1 MRIAIVSP
9 HAPFEG
15 ISHAGGLFLYA
26 YVKELS
32 RDNKIDL
39 ICLQSPE
46 ERALDAFGSSV
57 DVYFCP
63 PGAEG
68 GSSKLRQRTRT
79 LSGFNIGGPEVDALL
94 SDGQA
99 RRLLA
104 AADVVDFQWP
114 EVLRAIPP
122 VRRDRGRKPIVVTC
136 HDVYSQAL
144 MRLVRAQRDG
154 PDIEQVPLR
163 RQLFAPLAIYT
174 EAYFLNKSD
183 LVQLYKAE
191 DIKALRH
198 AGLRAATALVQP
210 LVQHSPRALG
220 SPDATTMIF
229 VGAFSRPPNAEG
241 ARWFMREV
249 LPLVRRSVP
258 AARLVLAGDH
268 SDRVLAECP
277 APGAHATAYVADL
290 KDHYDAAS
298 IAVAPLF
305 RGAGVKVKVPQALA
319 YGLPV
324 VTTAIGAEG
333 LPAGCPAVVTATAGQ
348 MAGAIVELLSAPQR
362 VRQLGEEGRA
372 WATRAYDFSSSM
384 KDVQTRFEDL
394 RRGPVPFSPSLHPAR

>member
-39 ICLQSPE
+39 ICLQRPE
-46 ERALDAFGSSV
+46 ERTLDAFASSV
-57 DVYFCP
+57 DVCFCP
-63 PGAEG
+63 PAEVG
-68 GSSKLRQRTRT
+68 RTSRLRQRSRT
-79 LSGFNIGGPEVDALL
+79 LTGFNIGGPEVEALI
-94 SDGQA
+94 SHGRA

-104 AADVVDFQWP
+104 AADIVDFQWP
-114 EVLRAIPP
+114 EMLRAIPP
-122 VRRDRGRKPIVVTC
+122 VRRDRHRKPIVVTC

-144 MRLVRAQRDG
+144 MRLVRAQHDG
-154 PDIEQVPLR
+154 PDIEHVPLR
-163 RQLFAPLAIYT
+163 RRLFAPLAIYT
-174 EAYFLNKSD
+174 EAYFLNKSS
-183 LVQLYKAE
+183 LVQLYKPQ
-191 DIKALRH
+191 DVKALRH
-198 AGLRAATALVQP
+198 AGLRAATAIIEP
-210 LVQHSPRALG
+210 LVEHSPRALG

-229 VGAFSRPPNAEG
+229 VGAFSRAPNAEG

-268 SDRVLAECP
+268 SDRLLAECP
-277 APGAHATAYVADL
+277 AAGAHATAYVADL

-298 IAVAPLF
+298 IAVAPMF

-324 VTTAIGAEG
+324 VTTAVGAEG
-333 LPAGCPAVVTATAGQ
+333 LPAGCPAVVTAGAGQ
-348 MAGAIVELLSAPQR
+348 MAQAIVELLSAPQR
-362 VRQLGEEGRA
+362 LRQLGEEGRA
-372 WATRAYDFSSSM
+372 WATRAFDFSSSM

-394 RRGPVPFSPSLHPAR
+394 RRGSVPLVPAV